1 MSQTVKEGKK
11 EELVRKLFEMGAH
24 FGFSRKRR
32 HPSVDPFIYGYKNN
46 TAVIDLEK
54 SLVSLEKA
62 EAFFQQL
69 GINKA
74 VVLFV
79 GNKPEAQ
86 SAVQKGA
93 MSIMMPYVTE
103 RWLGGT
109 LTNFKQ
115 MTKRINHLKWL
126 REAEASGELA
136 KYTKKERL
144 LLAKE
149 RKDLERYFEG
159 ISDLVKI
166 PQAIFIVDAKAE
178 EIAVAEAK
186 QTKVKIVALAGSDCD
201 IRGIDYPIIANDN
214 SRLTIAYMT
223 ERLVQAYKD
232 GLAKAP
238 APVEKTEIKDASEA
252 EVSATTTP
260 ETK

>member
-54 SLVSLEKA
+54 SLGSLEKA
-62 EAFFQQL
+62 EAFFEQL
-69 GINKA
+69 GMNKS
-74 VVLFV
+74 VIVFV

-86 SAVQKGA
+86 SSVQKGA

-159 ISDLVKI
+159 ISDLARI
-166 PQAIFIVDAKAE
+166 PQAMFVVDAKAE
-178 EIAVAEAK
+178 AIAVAEAK
-186 QTKVKIVALAGSDCD
+186 QMKVKIVALAGSDCD
-201 IRGIDYPIIANDN
+201 IRGIDYPIVANDN
-214 SRLTIAYMT
+214 SRLTIAYVT

-238 APVEKTEIKDASEA
+238 APVEKTDTTNTAGV
-252 EVSATTTP
+252 EVVASATL